1 MWVVEGTPVL
11 CSIVVVPGKAVVVVP
26 IGTAP
31 TVFMAPVIGWQGV
44 ARPVE
49 VDVTTGAAIVVAVVV
64 AAGTDTNFSSIM
76 VVLSRSMIGTLEVV
90 PVMPEV

>member
-49 VDVTTGAAIVVAVVV
+49 VDVTTGAAIVVVV
-64 AAGTDTNFSSIM
+64 AAGTDTN
-76 VVLSRSMIGTLEVV
+76 
-90 PVMPEV
+90 